1 MDLKTKTSLMRQE
14 VNDYLV
20 ITFGLLLYALGW
32 TAFLLPY
39 QISTGGLTGISAIVY
54 YLTGIELQNT
64 YFAVN
69 LIFLIVAVKI
79 LGFKFCIKT
88 IYAVFALCRIVLVSR
103 SSRRALPH
111 LRFCQILC

>member
-1 MDLKTKTSLMRQE
+1 MRQE

-69 LIFLIVAVKI
+69 LIYNSRHDVPGIRFIFFNSI
-79 LGFKFCIKT
+79 RIKHT
-88 IYAVFALCRIVLVSR
+88 SAIC
-103 SSRRALPH
+103 
-111 LRFCQILC
+111 